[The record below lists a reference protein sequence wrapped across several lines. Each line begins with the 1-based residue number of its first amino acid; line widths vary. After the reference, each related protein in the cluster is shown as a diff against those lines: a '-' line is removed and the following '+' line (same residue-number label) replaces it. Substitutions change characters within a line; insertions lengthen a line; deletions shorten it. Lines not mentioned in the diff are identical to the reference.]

1 MSSLNENRDFLTNRC
16 TSFVFLS
23 RPKLGQLNTLI
34 LLDLD
39 VFIVPSAKRRV
50 LDIVTIITRPNLT
63 TSDTTVF
70 GVYGF
75 NTSNNSRNWQFRCAQ
90 FGARTLKT
98 IHFYFVYIIC
108 FILTKLTQYC
118 IAYFT
123 LPAKRSHVDAN
134 CGLILLNVHFYF
146 RGHQQ
151 YVSQN
156 ISGNRNTQKKCSIR
170 MKFKTVRFE

>member
-1 MSSLNENRDFLTNRC
+1 MSSLNENRDFRTNRC
-16 TSFVFLS
+16 TSFVLPS
-23 RPKLGQLNTLI
+23 RSKLGQLNTLD

-39 VFIVPSAKRRV
+39 IFIVPSANRRV

-63 TSDTTVF
+63 TSDTTAF

-90 FGARTLKT
+90 FGARTLKI
-98 IHFYFVYIIC
+98 IHFYFVYIVC

-123 LPAKRSHVDAN
+123 LPAKHSHIDAN

-146 RGHQQ
+146 RRHQQ
-151 YVSQN
+151 YMSRK
-156 ISGNRNTQKKCSIR
+156 IYPDIGTPKKN
-170 MKFKTVRFE
+170 VL